1 MQHAANTG
9 AADFI
14 QDSQYSILDETSK
27 AFQPNRGGSALS
39 YQRGSSALSSQAVMP
54 RISAVKAAKGDSTLI
69 GISKAYQTG
78 TTAITSNPDNF
89 SVTQTGMN
97 ASIHP

>member
-1 MQHAANTG
+1 M
-9 AADFI
+9 
-14 QDSQYSILDETSK
+14 
-27 AFQPNRGGSALS
+27 
-39 YQRGSSALSSQAVMP
+39 SSQALMP
-54 RISAVKAAKGDSTLI
+54 RISAVKAGKGDSTLI

-97 ASIHP
+97 ASIHPQTQMFGTNSHTEILNYPYAYD